1 MDGVPILEFR
11 FHNGLN
17 GVNKAGLHNPNW
29 FNQTRNDVK
38 LGLLNLIGF
47 D

>member
-1 MDGVPILEFR
+1 MDGVSILEFR

-17 GVNKAGLHNPNW
+17 GINKAGLITQTDY
-29 FNQTRNDVK
+29 QTRNDVK
-38 LGLLNLIGF
+38 LALLNLIGF